1 MEKQKEKNLK
11 VKYSTFESNLSF
23 NEWAQKLQV
32 STLAEHI
39 PEPYEKKL
47 DNYNEAEKRRMI
59 TSVMRLVIVAPE
71 LENKRVI

>member
-1 MEKQKEKNLK
+1 MKQKEKNLK
-11 VKYSTFESNLSF
+11 VKYSNFKTKMNF
-23 NEWAQKLQV
+23 NEWAQTFQV

-47 DNYNEAEKRRMI
+47 DNYNEAERRRMI